1 MNPIRGGG
9 SPPVY
14 SPPTQGTSQSQYLN
28 SQLEAHLSERI
39 AHIRSKVLQ
48 PSSSTSGSPEAT
60 QTTEQPTSGRLD
72 IRA

>member
-1 MNPIRGGG
+1 MNPIRGAG
-9 SPPVY
+9 SPSAY
-14 SPPTQGTSQSQYLN
+14 TPPTQGTSQSLYLN

-48 PSSSTSGSPEAT
+48 PGSSTSGSPEVS
-60 QTTEQPTSGRLD
+60 QTAEQPTSGRLD